1 MTAIELLDFLGFI
14 IHPNNSFFKPKQN
27 ITFLELNINSRDMK
41 ISLTRKKRHSYQ
53 TLQNPRQTI
62 KYKAWMIGLWNMWT
76 FITNTWKKIN
86 ALKKSKGSFDA
97 KMLLENYKET
107 LSGNTKI

>member
-41 ISLTRKKRHSYQ
+41 ISLTRKKRHYGF
-53 TLQNPRQTI
+53 LIRL
-62 KYKAWMIGLWNMWT
+62 YKIQG
-76 FITNTWKKIN
+76 KP
-86 ALKKSKGSFDA
+86 
-97 KMLLENYKET
+97 
-107 LSGNTKI
+107 